1 MFIRNSNCGG
11 IGGILPCNMGAH
23 HSEDL
28 EEAAALARA
37 QAPQLCRRD
46 AGTGH
51 SCAWNHGLWPT
62 LRLLGLVTEPAL
74 HGEFLR
80 TALGEVAGDAPRVL
94 LSGAADHAL
103 LAQVLAAFAGRTPR
117 ITVLDICETP
127 LMLNRW
133 YAERA
138 GIAIDT
144 HRSDILNFEV
154 PQAFDAVCTHAFFG
168 NFDQA
173 RRAALASKWHA
184 LLKPGGRAV
193 TVNRLRPGREPRWV
207 AFSVDQ
213 VWAYRARVEEAAK
226 ARKLQDP
233 NLARAAEVYAGR
245 QAIFPLGTVEE
256 VRELFG
262 SAGFDIAH
270 LTVAPIAVAAQQ
282 LVNAPTVPGADLYA
296 HLIAVRR

>member
-1 MFIRNSNCGG
+1 MSAVAPDEA
-11 IGGILPCNMGAH
+11 L
-23 HSEDL
+23 D
-28 EEAAALARA
+28 EAARLARE
-37 QAPQLCRRD
+37 QAPTLCRREPP
-46 AGTGH
+46 TGH
-51 SCAWNHGLWPT
+51 SCAWNHALWPT

-80 TALGEVAGDAPRVL
+80 TALGAVAGDAPRVL

-103 LAQVLAAFAGRTPR
+103 LAQALVPFAGRAAR

-144 HRSDILNFEV
+144 HRSDILDFEA
-154 PQAFDAVCTHAFFG
+154 PHAFDAVCTHAFLG
-168 NFDQA
+168 NFDQV
-173 RRAALASKWHA
+173 RREVLASKWRS
-184 LLKPGGRAV
+184 LLKPGGKVV
-193 TVNRLRPGREPRWV
+193 TVNRLRPGREPQWV

-213 VWAYRARVEEAAK
+213 VWAYRTRVEEAAK
-226 ARKLQDP
+226 ALGLQVAG
-233 NLARAAEVYAGR
+233 LGRAAETYAQR
-245 QAIFPLGTVEE
+245 QAIFPLTSAEAL
-256 VRELFG
+256 RTLFER
-262 SAGFDIAH
+262 AGFDIEH
-270 LTVAPIAVAAQQ
+270 LTAAPMATAAQQ